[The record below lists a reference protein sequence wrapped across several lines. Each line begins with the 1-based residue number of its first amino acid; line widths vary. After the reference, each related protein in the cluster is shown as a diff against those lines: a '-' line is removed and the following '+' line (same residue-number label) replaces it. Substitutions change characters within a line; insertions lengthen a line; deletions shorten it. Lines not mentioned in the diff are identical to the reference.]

1 MGAGEVG
8 IDIEQIRDLPDLDQ
22 LIDKNLTT
30 KEKAY
35 VQKDQDH
42 KLSRFFRFWTYK
54 ETYLKAIGEGMRLTP
69 KNLEFSEEEGTI
81 TLQLVKYGVDAIDW
95 RFKGFTREGNYTGT
109 LAYTG
114 KGNVIR
120 EMGNEAKQKMPVI
133 QIPTIYGVWIVG

>member
-1 MGAGEVG
+1 
-8 IDIEQIRDLPDLDQ
+8 
-22 LIDKNLTT
+22 
-30 KEKAY
+30 
-35 VQKDQDH
+35 
-42 KLSRFFRFWTYK
+42 
-54 ETYLKAIGEGMRLTP
+54 MRLTP

-120 EMGNEAKQKMPVI
+120 EMGNEAK
-133 QIPTIYGVWIVG
+133 